1 MLRARSYASARA
13 AGSLGGAAEPY
24 PAPMRPQPMTER
36 AYILVG
42 AAHAHTADHVR
53 VAEEEG
59 WRCAAV
65 LTTVIPRGEPNGRT
79 APAPR
84 PR

>member
-42 AAHAHTADHVR
+42 AAHAHTAPV
-53 VAEEEG
+53 
-59 WRCAAV
+59 
-65 LTTVIPRGEPNGRT
+65 
-79 APAPR
+79 
-84 PR
+84 